1 MPSKKARRKA
11 RERQERTSIEDDFE
25 VVEPYPHLKE
35 VFANASTQTEEDYT
49 TILLDKPT
57 AAETAALAPSCAIM

>member
-11 RERQERTSIEDDFE
+11 RERQERTAIEDDFE

-35 VFANASTQTEEDYT
+35 VFEASTQTEEDYT
-49 TILLDKPT
+49 TIPLDNPT